1 MPRGLAKSVLLA
13 MPPRSSL
20 CSHCQCFLLTYYH
33 RSLGYCTF
41 IRANEM
47 LSELHLWLVFHR
59 LQSLWADNALNLASE
74 TGELSLQLDR
84 DDG

>member
-1 MPRGLAKSVLLA
+1 MFLINLLSSVL
-13 MPPRSSL
+13 RL
-20 CSHCQCFLLTYYH
+20 CYF
-33 RSLGYCTF
+33 TF

-47 LSELHLWLVFHR
+47 LSELYLWLVFHR